1 MFHDRSDK
9 SIESE
14 IVFMNEPKRLEVGGM
29 AARTSDKKNSAFR
42 KWVFLG
48 GMSGRFGAV
57 VGPTRVTDVGI
68 TLPTGK
74 RVRS

>member
-1 MFHDRSDK
+1 MFHHEINK
-9 SIESE
+9 SIKSV
-14 IVFMNEPKRLEVGGM
+14 IVFIYGPKWLEVGGM

-68 TLPTGK
+68 ILPTGE
-74 RVRS
+74 